1 MEVNFIKQPG
11 GAMMPAD
18 DLQVEK
24 LTKLT
29 NWEEYK
35 VDIKLKQNGK
45 LHRKIMVFFAF
56 CTQHY
61 YGDSEAHKD
70 QYQFDYVRKKLTI
83 IAGYHKTM
91 YSRDGDRFEVVALSL
106 SYEKMSPDERS
117 DFYKRIINAAIARV
131 FDRTTDNDVLNQLY
145 NFF

>member
-1 MEVNFIKQPG
+1 MKVNFIKCAG
-11 GAMMPAD
+11 GTMVPAD

-24 LTKLT
+24 LTKLA
-29 NWEEYK
+29 NGEEYE

-45 LHRKIMVFFAF
+45 LHRKIMLFFSF

-70 QYQFDYVRKKLTI
+70 QYQYDFVRKKLTI
-83 IAGYHKTM
+83 IAGYHRQVFN
-91 YSRDGDRFEVVALSL
+91 RDGGFEVVAQSL
-106 SYEKMSPDERS
+106 SYEKMSPEERS
-117 DFYKRIINAAIARV
+117 DFYNRIINAALKRV
-131 FDRTTDNDVLNQLY
+131 FDRTTDENTINQLY

>member
-1 MEVNFIKQPG
+1 MEVNFVKQPG
-11 GAMMPAD
+11 GAMIPAD
-18 DLQVEK
+18 DLQVDK

-45 LHRKIMVFFAF
+45 LHRKIFVFFAF
-56 CTQHY
+56 CTQYY

-70 QYQFDYVRKKLTI
+70 EYKLKYVRDKLTV
-83 IAGYHKTM
+83 IAGY
-91 YSRDGDRFEVVALSL
+91 YRQVFSRDGSSFELIPLSL
-106 SYEKMSPDERS
+106 KYEKMSPEERS
-117 DFYKRIINAAIARV
+117 DFYNRIINAAIKRV
-131 FDRTTDNDVLNQLY
+131 FDRTTDPNVLNQLY

>member
-1 MEVNFIKQPG
+1 MKINFIKQPG
-11 GAMMPAD
+11 GSMVPAD

-24 LTKLT
+24 LTKLA
-29 NWEEYK
+29 NGEEYE

-45 LHRKIMVFFAF
+45 LHRKIMLFFSF

-70 QYQFDYVRKKLTI
+70 KYQYDYVRKKLTI
-83 IAGYHKTM
+83 IAGYHRQVFN
-91 YSRDGDRFEVVALSL
+91 RDGGFEVVALSL
-106 SYEKMSPDERS
+106 SYEKMSPEERS
-117 DFYKRIINAAIARV
+117 DFYSRIINAALKRV
-131 FDRTTDNDVLNQLY
+131 FDRTTNKNTLNQLY

>member
-1 MEVNFIKQPG
+1 MKVNFVKCAG
-11 GAMMPAD
+11 GTLVPAD
-18 DLQVEK
+18 DLQVKK
-24 LTKLT
+24 LTKLG
-29 NWEEYK
+29 NGEEYE

-45 LHRKIMVFFAF
+45 LHRKIMLFFSF

-91 YSRDGDRFEVVALSL
+91 FSRDGDKFEVVALSL
-106 SYEKMSPDERS
+106 SYEKMSPEERS
-117 DFYKRIINAAIARV
+117 DFYKRIVTAALARV
-131 FDRTTDNDVLNQLY
+131 FDRTTDENTLNQLY